1 MSVQASGLSSTMFK
15 SLFERITLS
24 LAAIVAVGAAVHSS
38 ESALLARREFGFS
51 LNNSPQGQH
60 YTLFIY
66 TVFDGK
72 VVDSRPLRV
81 GSFVLQAAGLQE
93 SEANLES
100 IDLFETYGIH
110 GCGPWSSDGQVHAGL
125 ECAIIGDLWK
135 LRARGALR
143 SGDEP
148 GWAGEELRPSDRQ
161 QVLLQAYREPD
172 ATFWQG
178 PYVGK
183 DAFRLLRDMQ
193 DPDWVR
199 LYRTGG

>member
-1 MSVQASGLSSTMFK
+1 MFK
-15 SLFERITLS
+15 KPIERSILVLATMVAV
-24 LAAIVAVGAAVHSS
+24 LAAVR
-38 ESALLARREFGFS
+38 SAERPLLAEREFGFS

-60 YTLFIY
+60 FTLFIY
-66 TVFDGK
+66 TVFEGK
-72 VVDSRPLRV
+72 VVDARPLRV

-100 IDLFETYGIH
+100 IDLFETHGIQ
-110 GCGPWSSDGQVHAGL
+110 GCGPWSSGDQVHAGL
-125 ECAIIGDLWK
+125 ECAVIGDLWK

-143 SGDEP
+143 NGDEP
-148 GWAGEELRPSDRQ
+148 GWAGEEWKPSDRQ

-172 ATFWQG
+172 APFWQG

-193 DPDWVR
+193 DPAWVR